1 MGNSSRTAKTLAST
15 TSVHA
20 PYGTLYREDHGSGKK
35 LWSSDYCKKNI
46 NQVSIVFTGSV
57 FDTKQ
62 ILIFIRFP

>member
-1 MGNSSRTAKTLAST
+1 MGDSARPAKTLAST

-20 PYGTLYREDHGSGKK
+20 PYGTLYRKDHGSGKK

-57 FDTKQ
+57 SDTEQ
-62 ILIFIRFP
+62 ILIFIHFP